1 MNEKFTPGPWVV
13 DADFYVY
20 GGDGRKNQGEYFDG
34 VEFPLVCDVES
45 DSRDR
50 TENKATAALIALLE
64 KAGIFPGE
72 VTCSGQASK
81 LLDTIAKRRAEGLT
95 TPKQIRFLERVGF
108 RNVGQWQFN
117 TAQRLLDRIAGNGW
131 RVPAGINPQYYRP

>member
-1 MNEKFTPGPWVV
+1 MSKTKFTPGPWFV

-50 TENKATAALIALLE
+50 TENKANAALISAAPEMYEFIRWIRSVQGQCAIMKWRKFLPEILD
-64 KAGIFPGE
+64 KADEILHKARGDE
-72 VTCSGQASK
+72 
-81 LLDTIAKRRAEGLT
+81 
-95 TPKQIRFLERVGF
+95 
-108 RNVGQWQFN
+108 
-117 TAQRLLDRIAGNGW
+117 
-131 RVPAGINPQYYRP
+131 